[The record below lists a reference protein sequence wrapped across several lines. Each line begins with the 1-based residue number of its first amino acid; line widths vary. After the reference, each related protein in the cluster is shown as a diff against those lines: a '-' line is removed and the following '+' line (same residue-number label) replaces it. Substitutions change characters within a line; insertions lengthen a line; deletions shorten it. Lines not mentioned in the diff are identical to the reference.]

1 MKMYALGFIGLGSL
15 GLLNAPKYLLRWLL
29 RGQAQSDQAQQA
41 IDHIIGPQATLV
53 CIGLI
58 VLGAGLWI
66 AEPEPLLST
75 KVTRRQH
82 IIAAILSVAFGI
94 LNTWLATNAN
104 ATALARFSV
113 VTFGAGA
120 AIEAAKA
127 ARFPVS
133 EQRAKQWSAGG
144 LAGIGLL
151 ALVSTSDVVRD
162 PWLTTFAVICLVLG
176 IGLWTWTTYRKA
188 PFGNSEGKT

>member
-1 MKMYALGFIGLGSL
+1 MKMYALCFIGLGSL
-15 GLLNAPKYLLRWLL
+15 GLLNAPKYVLRWLL
-29 RGQAQSDQAQQA
+29 RGQALSDHGQQA
-41 IDHIIGPQATLV
+41 IDHMISPQATMV

-75 KVTRRQH
+75 KDTRRQH
-82 IIAAILSVAFGI
+82 IIGAVVQVLMGLLTTRALTDG
-94 LNTWLATNAN
+94 
-104 ATALARFSV
+104 TALGRVLA
-113 VTFGAGA
+113 VTFGVGA

-133 EQRAKQWSAGG
+133 EQRNKQWSAGG

-151 ALVSTSDVVRD
+151 SLVSTSDVVRD
-162 PWLTTFAVICLVLG
+162 PPWLTTYAVICLVVG

-188 PFGNSEGKT
+188 PFGISEHKT

>member
-1 MKMYALGFIGLGSL
+1 MKLYALGFIGFGSL
-15 GLLNAPKYLLRWLL
+15 GVLNAPKYVLRWLL
-29 RGQAQSDQAQQA
+29 RGHALSDQAQWT
-41 IDHIIGPQATLV
+41 IDHMISPQATMV

-75 KVTRRQH
+75 KETRRQH
-82 IIAAILSVAFGI
+82 IIAAVTWVLIGL
-94 LNTWLATNAN
+94 LNTRGLTDG
-104 ATALARFSV
+104 TALARVSA
-113 VTFGAGA
+113 VTFGVGA

-133 EQRAKQWSAGG
+133 EHRAKQWSAGG

-151 ALVSTSDVVRD
+151 ALVSTSDAVRD
-162 PWLTTFAVICLVLG
+162 PWLTTYAVICLVLG
-176 IGLWTWTTYRKA
+176 IGLWTWLTYRKA
-188 PFGNSEGKT
+188 NFGISEHKT